1 MAEVREQRKRERAQG
16 REQRRARVGEPIE
29 QIEDAAEGGSRPSLQ
44 PQLRRAL
51 TTAATA
57 GLVGA
62 LAGAAKAFADR
73 RGESTTPPR
82 DEDAGARQED
92 DEVEDDANPERA
104 EGEPRDTADDDT
116 QPQEDSRPREP
127 DDEHEFAAD
136 DRPPERGAESR
147 ELAEIIEHARQH
159 VEDVTGSDV
168 ESVSGIER
176 SNGNWSVS
184 VEVVQMRRVPESTD
198 VLASY
203 AVVMDD
209 DGGLV
214 SLQQIRRYRR
224 SQADEER

>member
-1 MAEVREQRKRERAQG
+1 MAEVREQRQKERAQG
-16 REQRRARVGEPIE
+16 REQRRARGEEPLE
-29 QIEDAAEGGSRPSLQ
+29 QLEDAAEGGGGPSLQ
-44 PQLRRAL
+44 PQLKRAL
-51 TTAATA
+51 ATAATA

-73 RGESTTPPR
+73 RGESTAPP
-82 DEDAGARQED
+82 D
-92 DEVEDDANPERA
+92 DEHGGERPEQDEVA
-104 EGEPRDTADDDT
+104 EEASPEQAELRDTADDDS
-116 QPQEDSRPREP
+116 QPQEDLRPHEP
-127 DDEHEFAAD
+127 DDEHEPAAD
-136 DRPPERGAESR
+136 DGPPERGAESR